1 MGSEER
7 VSQKAKGKGQ
17 KGSLRGRPVAMT
29 VVLALGW
36 LVSIDAR
43 QESQFAVGRDLAKE
57 SAAAHKL
64 AEERTPIPRMANGKP
79 NLSGR
84 WRLSGGGATY
94 SWEEHLGGFGIASE
108 GPTLIIDPA
117 DGKLPYQPWALEERE
132 RRRRPESAYEEN
144 VAKCI
149 LPGMPRM
156 MVYNFFIAQS
166 SDKVTIFHGTHP
178 ATRIIRFDNRPPLP
192 DNIRLWMGDPR
203 GRWDGDTLV
212 VETTNLNGKG
222 WANLGGD
229 IISDAAHIV
238 ERFRMINANTMWW
251 EATVTDPKVYT
262 RPWTMRFPAPH
273 VKLGTQPEENELDFE
288 DSCHE
293 GNVDLKH
300 LKNLYDAA
308 QGTRQ

>member
-1 MGSEER
+1 MFNR
-7 VSQKAKGKGQ
+7 HI
-17 KGSLRGRPVAMT
+17 
-29 VVLALGW
+29 LALIAALVACW
-36 LVSIDAR
+36 LASPAAR

-79 NLSGR
+79 NLSGS

-166 SDKVTIFHGTHP
+166 ASTIVRRCP
-178 ATRIIRFDNRPPLP
+178 
-192 DNIRLWMGDPR
+192 
-203 GRWDGDTLV
+203 
-212 VETTNLNGKG
+212 TTYVCG
-222 WANLGGD
+222 WATLAGD
-229 IISDAAHIV
+229 G
-238 ERFRMINANTMWW
+238 
-251 EATVTDPKVYT
+251 TVTRSSSRRRT
-262 RPWTMRFPAPH
+262 
-273 VKLGTQPEENELDFE
+273 
-288 DSCHE
+288 
-293 GNVDLKH
+293 
-300 LKNLYDAA
+300 
-308 QGTRQ
+308 